1 MGGPRKVFAK
11 TPNVDRAVEWAYRV
25 AEGDDQCR
33 LVRVAA
39 QRFVRNYEAALRG
52 AGLWAFN
59 TDLAEGAMVFASS
72 LPNIKGPDAGKRLQ
86 LMDWQ
91 RFIYANIFGFVEQ
104 ARPKVRRFRQ
114 GSIWVPRGNGKT
126 TVAAP
131 VALEMT
137 FMEEEGG
144 AEGYAAAVTR
154 DQARI
159 LFDVAQQM
167 TRRAAKFRDYAGVNT
182 TANAIFQERTA
193 SRLIPIS
200 SDAKALDGLNVQV
213 AVCDEIGSHK
223 TPQVYDV
230 LLTAMAKRL
239 QPFLLSISTATG
251 NNSGIGRQLW
261 DYGVRVLDGIDDD
274 DRMFAL
280 IYTPDDTDD
289 IWSEE
294 TWRKINPG
302 WGQTVQPEGFYSAAK
317 QARNNAAQ
325 ESIFKTRHLNIWVG
339 ADEALFQTRAW
350 IECRDDKL
358 TLEQFDGC
366 ECHLGL
372 DLASK
377 TDLAAIGIAFP
388 MDGGHYAVFAQSFI
402 NEGAI
407 EEQRNAS
414 YQGWANNGDLLVTPG
429 NEIDFAQVEDSVLS
443 LCQRFRVQSV
453 GFDPWNATQLAQ
465 RLMEQGVP
473 MVEMRPVMA
482 NMSEPTK
489 EFDAAMR
496 GHRLHHNGNGVLSW
510 CVGNCV
516 GQYDVVGNVRP
527 NKPRHRIDAKIDAAV
542 AVIMALGRMVNS
554 PLVGP
559 SIYETRG
566 LTVIG

>member
-1 MGGPRKVFAK
+1 M
-11 TPNVDRAVEWAYRV
+11 
-25 AEGDDQCR
+25 
-33 LVRVAA
+33 
-39 QRFVRNYEAALRG
+39 RG
-52 AGLWAFN
+52 KGKWLWRP
-59 TDLAEGAMVFASS
+59 DLAEGAMTFASA
-72 LPNIKGPDAGKRLQ
+72 LPNIKGPESGKSLR

-91 RFIYANIFGFVEQ
+91 RFIYACIFGFTER
-104 ARPKVRRFRQ
+104 ARPDVRRFRQ
-114 GSIWVPRGNGKT
+114 GSVWVPRGNGKT

-131 VALEMT
+131 IALEMT
-137 FMEEEGG
+137 FIEEEGG

-159 LFDVAQQM
+159 LFDVALQM
-167 TRRAAKFRDYAGVNT
+167 TKRAKRFREYAGVDT
-182 TANAIFQERTA
+182 SANVIYQERTA

-230 LLTAMAKRL
+230 LLTAMGKRL
-239 QPFLLSISTATG
+239 NPFLLSISTATG
-251 NNSGIGRQLW
+251 NNSGIGRLLW
-261 DYGVRVLDGIDDD
+261 DYGVRVLDGIDEDE
-274 DRMFAL
+274 RMFTL

-289 IWSEE
+289 IWDEA
-294 TWRKINPG
+294 TWRKVNPG
-302 WGQTVQPEGFYSAAK
+302 WGQTVQPEGFYASAK

-325 ESIFKTRHLNIWVG
+325 EAIFKTRHLNVWVG

-350 IECRDDKL
+350 NECRDDKL
-358 TLEQFDGC
+358 TLEQFEGC

-388 MDGGHYAVFAQSFI
+388 MEGGHYAVFAQSFI

-414 YQGWANNGDLLVTPG
+414 YAGWASKGELLVTPG
-429 NEIDFAQVEDSVLS
+429 NEIDFAQVEDSVLA
-443 LCQRFRVQSV
+443 LCQRFNVQSV
-453 GFDPWNATQLAQ
+453 GYDPWNATQLAQ
-465 RLMEQGVP
+465 RLMTQGVP

-496 GHRLHHNGNGVLSW
+496 ARRLHHNGNGVLSW

-542 AVIMALGRMVNS
+542 AVIMALGRMVTT
-554 PLVGP
+554 PGVGT